1 MGIDEFL
8 KQSIRILHVSESV
21 VFSHVEMNGEGNF
34 GQFIEGR
41 CLLPI
46 HNKILFLSIIELF
59 EFLLLGE
66 LLEVQQVLGA

>member
-1 MGIDEFL
+1 
-8 KQSIRILHVSESV
+8 
-21 VFSHVEMNGEGNF
+21 MNGEGNF